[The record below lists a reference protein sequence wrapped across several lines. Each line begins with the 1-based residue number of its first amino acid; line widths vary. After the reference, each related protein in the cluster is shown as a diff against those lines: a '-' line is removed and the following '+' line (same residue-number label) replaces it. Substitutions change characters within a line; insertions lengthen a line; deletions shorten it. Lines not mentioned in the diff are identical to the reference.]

1 MLLVE
6 FLNIIKIVKVVT
18 TFKVPNFKGE
28 FNTYAESNV
37 S

>member
-1 MLLVE
+1 MVLDE
-6 FLNIIKIVKVVT
+6 FLNIIKIVEIII
-18 TFKVPNFKGE
+18 TFKVQNFKGE